1 MVLVKVV
8 PDDTMAVPG
17 FEHHTFMCSD
27 CSDIERRL
35 VFNKQFEASESEHI
49 VHQPPV
55 PERIAA
61 ESGETTDGE
70 AAAAANVPMHVA
82 PPIAPAAAPTSE
94 RAPGRGLLRRVL
106 ARWRGGEQ
114 AGQ

>member
-35 VFNKQFEASESEHI
+35 VFNKQFEGSESKQTAHE
-49 VHQPPV
+49 PPR
-55 PERIAA
+55 PEVTAG
-61 ESGETTDGE
+61 ESAGSAHGE
-70 AAAAANVPMHVA
+70 AAAAAGVPMHVA
-82 PPIAPAAAPTSE
+82 PPIAPAAPASE
-94 RAPGRGLLRRVL
+94 RTPGGGLLRRVL
-106 ARWRGGEQ
+106 ARWRGGPQ